1 MRFFGTLLFLCLPG
15 IAFGQG
21 DPTIG
26 FNQFPQFR
34 NLSGLSG
41 GGYGL
46 DEWGRGSLSGATAYS
61 TPIAYVLGHDQVR
74 LNIGYMSF
82 DSLPRFSSDNING
95 SGTVVYGHT
104 FGSFNVAISDMFKSN
119 SLDQA
124 YNLQV
129 GFIPPRHWPVTL
141 SVGVQDWQ
149 GNGGSAGETEPTDK
163 NSAQSYFG
171 VMTYKIATKRS
182 PLYVSLGVGTH
193 RFARVFE
200 SASYQ
205 VLEPLRVWVEQ
216 DGYGVNF
223 GLLYT
228 YKPHKSPSS
237 FEWNTTV
244 GFVKGQYFTIFTGIG
259 F

>member
-1 MRFFGTLLFLCLPG
+1 
-15 IAFGQG
+15 
-21 DPTIG
+21 
-26 FNQFPQFR
+26 
-34 NLSGLSG
+34 
-41 GGYGL
+41 
-46 DEWGRGSLSGATAYS
+46 
-61 TPIAYVLGHDQVR
+61 
-74 LNIGYMSF
+74 
-82 DSLPRFSSDNING
+82 
-95 SGTVVYGHT
+95 
-104 FGSFNVAISDMFKSN
+104 
-119 SLDQA
+119 
-124 YNLQV
+124 
-129 GFIPPRHWPVTL
+129 
-141 SVGVQDWQ
+141 
-149 GNGGSAGETEPTDK
+149 
-163 NSAQSYFG
+163 
-171 VMTYKIATKRS
+171 MTYKIATKRS